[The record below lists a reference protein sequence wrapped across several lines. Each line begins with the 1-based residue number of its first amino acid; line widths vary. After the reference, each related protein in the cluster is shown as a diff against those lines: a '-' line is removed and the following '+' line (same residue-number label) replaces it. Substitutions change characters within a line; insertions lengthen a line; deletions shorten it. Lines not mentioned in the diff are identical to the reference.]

1 MKKKKSKRQ
10 KMVPVLPNLFTTAS
24 LSFGLLS
31 IITSIQIAAFREV
44 QDVSSEWVYRKFWL
58 AAAFIGIAG
67 LLDLVDGK
75 IARILKSQTR
85 FGLSYDSLSDLV
97 SFGLAPSVLVYIWG
111 LMDSG
116 KPGLMVVLFYVVCTA
131 LRLARFNVQFEAGNR
146 SGFVGLPSP
155 VAAGL
160 MFSPIFLLSEFKIS
174 SDERMMWFYLIAA
187 PLVGLLMVSDV
198 LYWKNLGFR
207 RMNTFN
213 LLVVAAIIIAALIT
227 NPEITV
233 LLGVYLYCLAG
244 LAFYIVRQFK
254 EKPKVREDTEPE
266 EIP

>member
-1 MKKKKSKRQ
+1 MKKKKSRRQ
-10 KMVPVLPNLFTTAS
+10 KVVPVLPNLFTTAS

-31 IITSIQIAAFREV
+31 IITSIQIAAFHEV
-44 QDVSSEWVYRKFWL
+44 QNVSSEWVCRKFWL

-97 SFGLAPSVLVYIWG
+97 SFGVAPSVLIYVWG

-187 PLVGLLMVSDV
+187 PFVGLLMVSDV
-198 LYWKNLGFR
+198 PYWKSLGFR
-207 RMNTFN
+207 RLNTFN
-213 LLVVAAIIIAALIT
+213 LLVVAAIIIAALVA

-233 LLGVYLYCLAG
+233 LLGVYLYSIAG
-244 LAFYIVRQFK
+244 LMFYVVRQFK
-254 EKPKVREDTEPE
+254 ERPRVPE
-266 EIP
+266 EAESEEFP

>member
-85 FGLSYDSLSDLV
+85 FGLSYD
-97 SFGLAPSVLVYIWG
+97 
-111 LMDSG
+111 
-116 KPGLMVVLFYVVCTA
+116 
-131 LRLARFNVQFEAGNR
+131 
-146 SGFVGLPSP
+146 
-155 VAAGL
+155 
-160 MFSPIFLLSEFKIS
+160 
-174 SDERMMWFYLIAA
+174 
-187 PLVGLLMVSDV
+187 
-198 LYWKNLGFR
+198 
-207 RMNTFN
+207 
-213 LLVVAAIIIAALIT
+213 
-227 NPEITV
+227 
-233 LLGVYLYCLAG
+233 
-244 LAFYIVRQFK
+244 
-254 EKPKVREDTEPE
+254 
-266 EIP
+266 

>member
-1 MKKKKSKRQ
+1 MKKKKSRRQ
-10 KMVPVLPNLFTTAS
+10 KVVPVLPNLFTTAS

-31 IITSIQIAAFREV
+31 IITSIQIAAFREI
-44 QDVSSEWVYRKFWL
+44 QDVSSEWVYRRFWL

-97 SFGLAPSVLVYIWG
+97 SFGLAPSVLVYVWG

-131 LRLARFNVQFEAGNR
+131 LRLARFNVQFELGNR

-174 SDERMMWFYLIAA
+174 PDERMMWFYLIIT
-187 PLVGLLMVSDV
+187 PFVGLLMVSDV
-198 LYWKNLGFR
+198 PYRKNLGFN

-213 LLVVAAIIIAALIT
+213 LLVVAAIIIAALIA

-233 LLGVYLYCLAG
+233 LLGVYLYCLIG
-244 LAFYIVRQFK
+244 LVFYIVRQFK
-254 EKPKVREDTEPE
+254 ERPKTHEDMNPE